1 MGFRRVGAV
10 ELALHLEDAA
20 VVLPTEHVLRRWEE
34 GDLRAVRRAGTVV
47 QVLPGWWAARMHSE
61 SLAVRTRAAGLWAG
75 PDAVVIGGAAAAAWR
90 VVPMPG
96 VAPAVRV
103 AVRHGTQRPCPP
115 WLRLRRINVLPP
127 FAEWEG
133 IRIARPD
140 WAVATAFGDQP
151 VERARDIAFLA
162 LQHGLVTPE
171 SLARVDE
178 QAPRLEGRRELRA
191 IVDAMERGAES
202 HLEEHALLRVF
213 TGEEFGDWV
222 RQHRIVLD
230 GRRFRLDMAD
240 LRTRTVVELDG
251 ENHEDPKQRLRD
263 IRRDSVLA
271 ANGFL
276 TIRFAGRDLLRQPA
290 ECRDLVLR
298 AVALRRPRE

>member
-1 MGFRRVGAV
+1 MGFRRTGAI
-10 ELALHLEDAA
+10 ELALHLEGMA
-20 VVLPTEHVLRRWEE
+20 VALSTEQVLSRWEDA
-34 GDLRAVRRAGTVV
+34 DLRAALRAGSIV

-61 SLAVRTRAAGLWAG
+61 SLAVRTLAAGSWAG
-75 PDAVVIGGAAAAAWR
+75 PDAVVIGGAAAAAWG
-90 VVPMPG
+90 VVPTPG
-96 VAPAVRV
+96 AAPTVRV

-115 WLRLRRINVLPP
+115 WLRLRRMNVPPP

-133 IRIARPD
+133 VRIARPD

-162 LQHGLVTPE
+162 LQRGLV
-171 SLARVDE
+171 SADALARVDE
-178 QAPRLEGRRELRA
+178 RAPRLERRRELRA
-191 IVDAMERGAES
+191 IVAAMAQGAES

-213 TGEEFGDWV
+213 TGEEFRHWV

-251 ENHEDPKQRLRD
+251 ESHDDPQQRNRD
-263 IRRDSVLA
+263 IRRDAVLA
-271 ANGFL
+271 AHGFV

-298 AVALRRPRE
+298 TVAMRQTRA